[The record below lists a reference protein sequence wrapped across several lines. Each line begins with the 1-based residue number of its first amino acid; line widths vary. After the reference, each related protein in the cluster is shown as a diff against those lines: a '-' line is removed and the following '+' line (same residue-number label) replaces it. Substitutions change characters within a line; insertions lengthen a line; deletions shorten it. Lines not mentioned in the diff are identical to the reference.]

1 LLLIAAAAAAYYH
14 YRGKLQE
21 ELNIETAY
29 VIPASVDVLDTPA
42 QIHNTLCKLK
52 SGDRV
57 GVLSRT
63 SHWAEIRLQDGRS
76 GWVEAKTLLDAA
88 THEKAEQLVKSLEPF
103 GPQAVGHT
111 NKATNLRLEPSRE
124 SIQLAGLSE
133 NVPVQIFGRQL
144 VARSLP
150 GQGGKGVPSQGK
162 PRRDAWYLVRTPLK
176 AGWVL
181 GRLISLDVPEAIT
194 AYAQETNLVAWLV
207 LNTVNDGAHERPQ
220 YLVADRIGTQE
231 LDFNHI
237 RVFTWWA
244 KHRKYV
250 TAYVESN
257 LNGYFPIRVV
267 RSLDKPYFRLR
278 LVDDEGEKYQK
289 VYGLFTTIV
298 RPLGTVKGWE
308 SEEMPAPPSHEAKGE
323 GSRRKRARRPARHR
337 SAVVSGPMFGKC
349 A

>member
-1 LLLIAAAAAAYYH
+1 MILIAAAAAVYYH
-14 YRGKLQE
+14 HRHKLQE
-21 ELNIETAY
+21 QLNIETAY
-29 VIPASVDVLDTPA
+29 VIPASVDVIDTPA
-42 QIHNTLCKLK
+42 EIHSTLRSLK

-57 GVLSRT
+57 AVVSRAAR
-63 SHWAEIRLQDGRS
+63 WAQIRLADGRT
-76 GWVEAKTLLDAA
+76 GWVEAKALLDAA
-88 THEKAEQLVKSLEPF
+88 THEKAEQVLKSVEPF
-103 GPQAVGHT
+103 GPQAAGHT
-111 NKATNLRLEPSRE
+111 TNATNLRLEPSRE
-124 SIQLAGLSE
+124 SIQLAELSQ
-133 NVPVQIFGRQL
+133 NVPVQVFGRQL
-144 VARSLP
+144 VARTSSS
-150 GQGGKGVPSQGK
+150 QGGKATPSQGK
-162 PRRDAWYLVRTPLK
+162 PRRDVWYLVRAQSK

-207 LNTVNDGAHERPQ
+207 LNTVNDGGHEVPQ
-220 YLVADRIGTQE
+220 YLVADRVGTQE

-237 RVFTWWA
+237 RVFTWWV

-267 RSLDKPYFRLR
+267 HGLDKPYFRLR

-308 SEEMPAPPSHEAKGE
+308 SEEMPATLSHGPRRG
-323 GSRRKRARRPARHR
+323 GSTSKRARRPGRHR
-337 SAVVSGPMFGKC
+337 SAAAVEPQSGRCG
-349 A
+349 